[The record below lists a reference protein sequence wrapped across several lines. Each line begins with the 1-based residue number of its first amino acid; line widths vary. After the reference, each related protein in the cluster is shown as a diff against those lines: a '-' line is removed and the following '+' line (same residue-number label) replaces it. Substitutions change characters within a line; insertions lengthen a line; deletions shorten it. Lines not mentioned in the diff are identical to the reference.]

1 MTSNLSRML
10 LCLGL
15 AWATPAAAAGP
26 DCEAPG
32 NWAQKAV
39 CQSRALGETQAQL
52 DALAADA
59 RARSQDQDAF
69 DAEQQAWAAE
79 RRDACTTVRCLQT
92 SYRSRMDELRLQ
104 VAGGR
109 PPLLTPGT
117 YHRHDAATADD
128 GAGWA
133 LWIEV
138 ADRDRYRLRVL
149 SSEDGVRPVEGEF
162 NERVGSARFTAP
174 GCAFDLAFAP
184 DVIALSGAAGELCD
198 AGLEGSYVLTAP
210 QAGDASDSR

>member
-1 MTSNLSRML
+1 MNTWFPRL
-10 LCLGL
+10 LLGLGL
-15 AWATPAAAAGP
+15 AWAAPAAAGI
-26 DCEAPG
+26 DCDSPG
-32 NWAQKAV
+32 NWAQRTV
-39 CQSRALGETQAQL
+39 CQNAALRGAHASLEE
-52 DALAADA
+52 LAAEA
-59 RARSQDQDAF
+59 RLRSPDRDAF
-69 DAEQQAWAAE
+69 DARQRQWAAG

-117 YHRHDAATADD
+117 YHRHGAATAE
-128 GAGWA
+128 GGSGTA

-138 ADRDRYRLRVL
+138 TGRDRYRLRVL

-162 NERVGSARFTAP
+162 TERVGSARFTAP

-184 DVIALSGAAGELCD
+184 DVIALSGAGGELCD
-198 AGLEGSYVLTAP
+198 AALEGSYVLTAP
-210 QAGDASDSR
+210 

>member
-1 MTSNLSRML
+1 MTPNFPRML

-15 AWATPAAAAGP
+15 AWAAPAAASDL

-32 NWAQKAV
+32 NWAQKTV
-39 CQSRALGETQAQL
+39 CQSRALRETQAQL

-69 DAEQQAWAAE
+69 DAQQRLWAAE
-79 RRDACTTVRCLQT
+79 RRDACNTVRCLQT

-117 YHRHDAATADD
+117 YHRHGAAAED
-128 GAGWA
+128 GSGTA

-138 ADRDRYRLRVL
+138 TDRDRYRLRVL
-149 SSEDGVRPVEGEF
+149 SSQDGVRPVEGEF
-162 NERVGSARFTAP
+162 TERVGSARFTAP

-198 AGLEGSYVLTAP
+198 AALEGSYVLTAP
-210 QAGDASDSR
+210 

>member
-1 MTSNLSRML
+1 MTPNFPRML

-15 AWATPAAAAGP
+15 GLGLAWAAAAAASGL

-32 NWAQKAV
+32 NWAQKTV
-39 CQSRALGETQAQL
+39 CQSRALRETQAQL

-69 DAEQQAWAAE
+69 DAGQRQWAAE
-79 RRDACTTVRCLQT
+79 RRDACNTVRCLQT

-117 YHRHDAATADD
+117 YHRHGAAAED
-128 GAGWA
+128 GSGTA

-138 ADRDRYRLRVL
+138 TDRDRYRLRVL
-149 SSEDGVRPVEGEF
+149 SSQDGVRPVEGEF
-162 NERVGSARFTAP
+162 TERVGSARFTAP

-198 AGLEGSYVLTAP
+198 AALEGSYVLTAP
-210 QAGDASDSR
+210 

>member
-1 MTSNLSRML
+1 MTPNFPRML

-15 AWATPAAAAGP
+15 GLAWVAPAAASGL

-32 NWAQKAV
+32 NWAQKTV
-39 CQSRALGETQAQL
+39 CQSRALRETQAQL

-69 DAEQQAWAAE
+69 DAQQRLWVAE
-79 RRDACTTVRCLQT
+79 RRDACNTVRCLQT

-117 YHRHDAATADD
+117 YHRHGAAATED
-128 GAGWA
+128 GAATA

-138 ADRDRYRLRVL
+138 TDRDRYRLRVL
-149 SSEDGVRPVEGEF
+149 SSQDGVRPVEGEF
-162 NERVGSARFTAP
+162 TERVGSARFTAP

-198 AGLEGSYVLTAP
+198 AALEGSYVLTAP
-210 QAGDASDSR
+210 